1 MANFILPK
9 GVEVPENL
17 KEGEKFQTMA
27 TIILKKNG
35 KAVLCEVDGQP
46 LAGYEANESESE
58 GEGKMKEHGM
68 EEGGEAAHGKQGFIA
83 EVMQRGRGPMA

>member
-1 MANFILPK
+1 MPNFILPE

-27 TIILKKNG
+27 TIVLKKNG
-35 KAVLCEVDGQP
+35 KAMLVEVDGQP
-46 LAGYEANESESE
+46 IAGYE
-58 GEGKMKEHGM
+58 GKKGKEEVVEKEVG
-68 EEGGEAAHGKQGFIA
+68 AASGKEGFIA

>member
-1 MANFILPK
+1 MPNFILPE

-27 TIILKKNG
+27 TIVLKKNG
-35 KAVLCEVDGQP
+35 KAMLVEVDGQP
-46 LAGYEANESESE
+46 IAGYE
-58 GEGKMKEHGM
+58 GKKGKEEEDMVM
-68 EEGGEAAHGKQGFIA
+68 EEGAASGKEGFIA

>member
-1 MANFILPK
+1 MPNFILPE

-27 TIILKKNG
+27 TIVLKKNG
-35 KAVLCEVDGQP
+35 KAMLVEVDGQP
-46 LAGYEANESESE
+46 IAGYEGKKGKEVVEEEVVE
-58 GEGKMKEHGM
+58 GAASGKE
-68 EEGGEAAHGKQGFIA
+68 GFIA

>member
-1 MANFILPK
+1 MPNFILPE

-27 TIILKKNG
+27 TIVLKKNG
-35 KAVLCEVDGQP
+35 KAMLVEVDGQP
-46 LAGYEANESESE
+46 IAGYE
-58 GEGKMKEHGM
+58 GKKGKDEDMDVEKGPASGKE
-68 EEGGEAAHGKQGFIA
+68 GFIA

>member
-1 MANFILPK
+1 MPNFILPE

-27 TIILKKNG
+27 TIVLKKNG
-35 KAVLCEVDGQP
+35 KAMLVEVDGQP
-46 LAGYEANESESE
+46 IAGYEGKKGK
-58 GEGKMKEHGM
+58 GEVVEEEVGAASGKE
-68 EEGGEAAHGKQGFIA
+68 GFIA